1 MSIALFDLDG
11 TLLEGDTDVL
21 WGELLTRHEVF
32 DPQTTAEFQQRYTT
46 GDLDADDFVARFLS
60 PLAVHGEPACR
71 RWLEE
76 LLTEQIFP
84 RLSSRVLEAM
94 EKHRAEGH
102 ELVLATATNEF
113 LTAPIATHLNISH
126 LLASPAEQV
135 EGVFTG
141 RPAGPACFRV
151 GKLDYATEW
160 LATRGKAWDTVEA
173 WFYSDSINDLPLL
186 DAVQHPVAVDPDPQ
200 LAAIAEDQGWPVLN
214 R

>member
-1 MSIALFDLDG
+1 MNIALFDLDG

-21 WGELLTRHEVF
+21 WGELLTRYEAF

-60 PLAVHGEPACR
+60 PLTIHGEPACR

-84 RLSSRVLEAM
+84 RLSPRVLEAM

-113 LTAPIATHLNISH
+113 LTAPIATPSGKQHSPRRCRCRQLLFGTSLISIFRTAP
-126 LLASPAEQV
+126 LSDKPV
-135 EGVFTG
+135 ITPSFT
-141 RPAGPACFRV
+141 
-151 GKLDYATEW
+151 
-160 LATRGKAWDTVEA
+160 
-173 WFYSDSINDLPLL
+173 
-186 DAVQHPVAVDPDPQ
+186 
-200 LAAIAEDQGWPVLN
+200 
-214 R
+214 